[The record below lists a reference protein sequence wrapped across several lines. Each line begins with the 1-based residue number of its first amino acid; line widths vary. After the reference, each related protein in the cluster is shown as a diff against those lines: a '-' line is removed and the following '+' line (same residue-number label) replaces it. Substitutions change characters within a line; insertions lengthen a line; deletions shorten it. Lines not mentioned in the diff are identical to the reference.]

1 MVRFEGRVVR
11 WRCVVVETRSVR
23 SFERGGWE
31 GCFGRRGFV
40 GWSTV
45 GMSGAVG
52 VGGVRRADRLRS
64 MLMRWVERM
73 GPIIGS
79 ADWKADRSSVRR
91 SSVSAGRGWM
101 ESWWRD
107 VERYG
112 VMLKMRSRRSGGRL
126 NCELDRVGS
135 DC

>member
-1 MVRFEGRVVR
+1 MVRVEGRVVR
-11 WRCVVVETRSVR
+11 WRWDVVETRSVR

-31 GCFGRRGFV
+31 ECFVRRVFV
-40 GWSTV
+40 GVSTV
-45 GMSGAVG
+45 GMGGAVG

-79 ADWKADRSSVRR
+79 ADWKADKSSVRR
-91 SSVSAGRGWM
+91 SSVSAGRDWM

-112 VMLKMRSRRSGGRL
+112 VMLKMRSLRSGGRL
-126 NCELDRVGS
+126 SCELERVGTL
-135 DC
+135 C